1 MPTPCKQARQHAP
14 QVPTDFRMPQ
24 FATYGSQYFKK
35 LPACIGMSRA
45 VCLDFESA
53 ARAAA
58 LASARSQSRGRLIKG
73 GVWSFDLNFLF
84 GRAAGP

>member
-1 MPTPCKQARQHAP
+1 MAHNT
-14 QVPTDFRMPQ
+14 
-24 FATYGSQYFKK
+24 FKK

-45 VCLDFESA
+45 VCLDFESV

-58 LASARSQSRGRLIKG
+58 LASARSQSRGHLIKG